1 MHVVAAAPT
10 RDTSLPHRPTIQK
23 QAAAAAASLPGVL
36 APLLQRSVTAHASL
50 PEAAA
55 ALLASRVAG
64 DGLSASALADALV
77 PRLKGAEAALARDLL
92 AVVETDP
99 AAPDLLGVFLN
110 FKGFH
115 ALAAHRAASA
125 LWAEEDDVGAKQLAL
140 LLQGRASAAFG
151 VRRRRGSVSKREE
164 VADESR
170 RRRGRDIVASARKRR
185 DDDAATLKTQ
195 VDVHPGATVGAGIFI
210 DHASGVVIGEQAAVG
225 DDCYI
230 LHGVTLGAT
239 GKVKHGRRH
248 PHVGSGCT
256 IGSGASVLGPIS
268 IGDGCTGGRGVNRSG
283 QRRRRASWR
292 RVAATPRLRRG
303 LYAETSITPQ
313 VPSARTPS

>member
-1 MHVVAAAPT
+1 MQAVATDDFTLTKAFDGAEYSKRFEDLYEEGLATLARREATERRLDSFFAQRDAAA
-10 RDTSLPHRPTIQK
+10 SLWPTIQK

-151 VRRRRGSVSKREE
+151 V
-164 VADESR
+164 
-170 RRRGRDIVASARKRR
+170 DI
-185 DDDAATLKTQ
+185 
-195 VDVHPGATVGAGIFI
+195 HPGATIGAGIFI

-268 IGDGCTGGRGVNRSG
+268 IGDGCTVGANAVVTKDLEAGATVIETGFMSNR
-283 QRRRRASWR
+283 
-292 RVAATPRLRRG
+292 VLKPRKR
-303 LYAETSITPQ
+303 
-313 VPSARTPS
+313 